1 MGPMAARYMVA
12 SIAALI
18 AGALVFFDIPMRGIG
33 VRKLIALVAALI
45 AGATVFYLM
54 PEPLPE
60 LTRAEFLV
68 EGRAGHLRGGEIEDQ
83 EVIIAD
89 SSTRGKFRTDFHKD
103 EDVNLPAELRG
114 LGVEVWFSESPPGV

>member
-1 MGPMAARYMVA
+1 MGPVAARYVVA

-18 AGALVFFDIPMRGIG
+18 AGALVFFDISMRCAG
-33 VRKLIALVAALI
+33 VRKVIALVAALI
-45 AGATVFYLM
+45 AGATAFYLV

-68 EGRAGHLRGGEIEDQ
+68 EVRAGHVRSVEIEDQ

-103 EDVNLPAELRG
+103 EDVNLPAELRA
-114 LGVEVWFSESPPGV
+114 L